1 MAGPMLRNIVKIDSE
16 RCNGCGACAEA
27 CVEGAIR
34 MIDGKAVLVSE
45 AYCDGL
51 GACLPSCPAGA
62 ISIEK
67 REAVAFTEPPSAKK
81 ETIPMSTGSIPMA
94 ACSGS
99 GPRRIVHSNDDTCPE
114 NVPGRLSQWPVQL
127 RLVPTA
133 APYLDDCDLLIAA
146 DCSAYAYGNF
156 HDRFIKGR
164 ICLIGCPKLDPQESW
179 KKLTDIFCLH
189 TIRSITVT
197 RMDVPCCSGLV
208 NAVLSAIEASGKEIP
223 LSVYTLYPDGEID
236 AKM

>member
-1 MAGPMLRNIVKIDSE
+1 MMQRNIVRIDSE

-27 CVEGAIR
+27 CVEGAIK
-34 MIDGKAVLVSE
+34 MIDGKATLVSE

-51 GACLPSCPAGA
+51 GACLPTCPTGA

-67 REAVAFTEPPSAKK
+67 REASAFIKPPSAD
-81 ETIPMSTGSIPMA
+81 GGAIPMA
-94 ACSGS
+94 PGPIPMASCSGT
-99 GPRRIVHSNDDTCPE
+99 GPRRIVHQDDDASPE
-114 NVPGRLSQWPVQL
+114 KVPGRLSQWPVQL
-127 RLVPTA
+127 RLVPAT
-133 APYLDDCDLLIAA
+133 APYLEGCELLIAA

-164 ICLIGCPKLDPQESW
+164 ICIIGCPKLDPQESW

-208 NAVLSAIEASGKEIP
+208 NAVLSAVETSGKNIP
-223 LSVYTLYPDGEID
+223 VSVYTLYPDGEVEV
-236 AKM
+236 KN